1 MLKIVTVKSRVLDR
15 TSKFV
20 LKSGQIEIGDFV
32 VFETESEVGF
42 GKIVLIELVPKINQS
57 SDIVEATF
65 RVACNSDFEKIKRLV
80 KSEKQALQIIKEE
93 VNKHFKYLK
102 IMEIEYSFNRKKLYI
117 YFSSDERVDF
127 KILLKFLFKKLKVWI
142 EFKQLNVRDVAKFY
156 GGIGVC
162 GRNIC
167 CNSFLKTIKKINS
180 SSIVNQK
187 MYLGG
192 TKYCGLC
199 GRLMCCLNYE
209 EEMYSD
215 ALKKMPK
222 VGDIVKTSNGSAI
235 VTALNS
241 ILQMVQVSLSSN
253 SDTTFWV
260 KNSDLEVI

>member
-1 MLKIVTVKSRVLDR
+1 MLKIVTLKSRVLDR
-15 TSKFV
+15 ISKFI
-20 LKSGQIEIGDFV
+20 LKSGKIELYDFV
-32 VFETESEVGF
+32 IFETESEVGF
-42 GKIVLIELVPKINQS
+42 GKVVFIELVPKTNQS

-65 RVACNSDFEKIKRLV
+65 RVASNSDFEKIKRLV
-80 KSEKQALQIIKEE
+80 KSEKQVLQSIKEE

-102 IMEIEYSFNRKKLYI
+102 VIEVEYSFNRKKLYI

-142 EFKQLNVRDVAKFY
+142 EFKQLSVRDVAKFY
-156 GGIGVC
+156 GGVGVC

-180 SSIVNQK
+180 NSIVNQK

-215 ALKKMPK
+215 ALKEMPK
-222 VGDIVKTSNGSAI
+222 VGDIVKTPNGAAI
-235 VTALNS
+235 VISLDS
-241 ILQMVQVSLSSN
+241 ISQMVQVSLSSN
-253 SDTTFWV
+253 SDNIFWI